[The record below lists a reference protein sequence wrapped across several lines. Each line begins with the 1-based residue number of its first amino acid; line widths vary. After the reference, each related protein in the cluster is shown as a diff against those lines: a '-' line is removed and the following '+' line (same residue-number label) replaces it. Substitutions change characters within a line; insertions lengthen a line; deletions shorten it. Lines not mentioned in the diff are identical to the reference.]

1 MEWVNAENVIAVG
14 TFAVASSIAF
24 GQWWYE
30 RMVPRRRRIGYRVQL
45 DTAIGDDDGTGGGNT
60 RLGLFDEADGMD
72 EASVVLLRIENDGA
86 LSVSIGD
93 YTSGGLHGMT
103 ATFDGREV
111 HGVAVTVGPGSG
123 ALMSHFTPAHGLEY
137 SGSSLRIP
145 RVPLNKG
152 EYFKLLVLLSG
163 GTVGS
168 KVTVSGG
175 VQDGDVHPNESLT
188 PDEKPPVFSRP
199 ARLTSMAF
207 LVGIALLA
215 GLIVTGGERPP
226 PMGCATG
233 SLEVTGSTA
242 FAPVAE
248 ELAETYMEQCP
259 GSRITV
265 AAHGSTTGL
274 RELAERGAA
283 AKDGAP
289 ALVALSDGP
298 APDGQETG
306 DAGHEGG
313 GAGEGGGLAGT
324 RLAVSVFT
332 LLAHA
337 DVPVRNLTLADLRR
351 IYAGEVTDWREVG
364 ADRSLPIVLVG
375 RGAASGTRDVL
386 QRRLLEGAFE
396 PPASSRDCSRK
407 DNPKASVIRCEL
419 DTTDQVIAT
428 VARVPGAL
436 GYSELRTTSTLEGVR
451 RLSLDGRR
459 PSLDGAGHDAYP
471 YREIEYAYTYG
482 RPPAD
487 SLAAGFLAFA
497 TRGPGQDVV
506 RTHGHLPCGTPEG
519 LRVCGAAD

>member
-1 MEWVNAENVIAVG
+1 
-14 TFAVASSIAF
+14 
-24 GQWWYE
+24 
-30 RMVPRRRRIGYRVQL
+30 
-45 DTAIGDDDGTGGGNT
+45 
-60 RLGLFDEADGMD
+60 MD

-86 LSVSIGD
+86 LSVSAGD

-103 ATFDGREV
+103 ATFDGRQV

-137 SGSSLRIP
+137 EGSSLRIP

-152 EYFKLLVLLSG
+152 EHFKLLVLLSG

-215 GLIVTGGERPP
+215 GLIVTGGQTPP

-233 SLEVTGSTA
+233 TLEVTGSTA
-242 FAPVAE
+242 FAPVAK
-248 ELAETYMEQCP
+248 ELAGAYMEQCP

-274 RELAERGAA
+274 RELAERGAS

-298 APDGQETG
+298 APEGQEIADGG
-306 DAGHEGG
+306 DPAGR
-313 GAGEGGGLAGT
+313 LAGT

-332 LLAHA
+332 LLAHE
-337 DVPVRNLTLADLRR
+337 DVPVRNLALADVRR
-351 IYAGEVTDWREVG
+351 IYAGEVTDWRQLG
-364 ADRSLPIVLVG
+364 AERSLPIVLVG
-375 RGAASGTRDVL
+375 RGAASGTRDTL
-386 QRRLLEGAFE
+386 QRRLLDGAFE
-396 PPASSRDCSRK
+396 PSASSRDCSRK
-407 DNPKASVIRCEL
+407 DNPKAPLVRCEL
-419 DTTDQVIAT
+419 DTTEQVIAA
-428 VARVPGAL
+428 VARTPGAL
-436 GYSELRTTSTLEGVR
+436 GYSELRATRTLEGVR
-451 RLSLDGRR
+451 RLGLDGRQ

-506 RTHGHLPCGTPEG
+506 RAHGHLPCGTPEG

>member
-1 MEWVNAENVIAVG
+1 MKWVNTENVIAVG

-72 EASVVLLRIENDGA
+72 EASVVPLRIENDGA
-86 LSVSIGD
+86 LSVSAGD
-93 YTSGGLHGMT
+93 YT
-103 ATFDGREV
+103 
-111 HGVAVTVGPGSG
+111 
-123 ALMSHFTPAHGLEY
+123 
-137 SGSSLRIP
+137 
-145 RVPLNKG
+145 
-152 EYFKLLVLLSG
+152 
-163 GTVGS
+163 
-168 KVTVSGG
+168 
-175 VQDGDVHPNESLT
+175 LT

-207 LVGIALLA
+207 LVGIALPA

-248 ELAETYMEQCP
+248 ELAEAYMEQCP

-274 RELAERGAA
+274 RELA
-283 AKDGAP
+283 
-289 ALVALSDGP
+289 
-298 APDGQETG
+298 
-306 DAGHEGG
+306 
-313 GAGEGGGLAGT
+313 
-324 RLAVSVFT
+324 
-332 LLAHA
+332 
-337 DVPVRNLTLADLRR
+337 
-351 IYAGEVTDWREVG
+351 
-364 ADRSLPIVLVG
+364 VLVG

-407 DNPKASVIRCEL
+407 DKPKASVIRCEL

-428 VARVPGAL
+428 VARTPGAL

-487 SLAAGFLAFA
+487 SPAAGFLAFA

>member
-86 LSVSIGD
+86 LSVSTGD

-137 SGSSLRIP
+137 DGSSLRIP

-215 GLIVTGGERPP
+215 GLIVTGDEPP

-248 ELAETYMEQCP
+248 ELAEAYMEQCP
-259 GSRITV
+259 GSKITV
-265 AAHGSTTGL
+265 TAHGSTTGL

-289 ALVALSDGP
+289 GLVALSDGP
-298 APDGQETG
+298 AP
-306 DAGHEGG
+306 
-313 GAGEGGGLAGT
+313 GARRPGT
-324 RLAVSVFT
+324 RA
-332 LLAHA
+332 
-337 DVPVRNLTLADLRR
+337 P
-351 IYAGEVTDWREVG
+351 RE
-364 ADRSLPIVLVG
+364 ARAAAWPG
-375 RGAASGTRDVL
+375 RGS
-386 QRRLLEGAFE
+386 
-396 PPASSRDCSRK
+396 PSPSSPSS
-407 DNPKASVIRCEL
+407 P
-419 DTTDQVIAT
+419 T
-428 VARVPGAL
+428 P
-436 GYSELRTTSTLEGVR
+436 TS
-451 RLSLDGRR
+451 
-459 PSLDGAGHDAYP
+459 
-471 YREIEYAYTYG
+471 
-482 RPPAD
+482 
-487 SLAAGFLAFA
+487 
-497 TRGPGQDVV
+497 
-506 RTHGHLPCGTPEG
+506 PCGT
-519 LRVCGAAD
+519 

>member
-1 MEWVNAENVIAVG
+1 MEWVVNAENVIAVG

-45 DTAIGDDDGTGGGNT
+45 DTAIGDDD
-60 RLGLFDEADGMD
+60 
-72 EASVVLLRIENDGA
+72 
-86 LSVSIGD
+86 
-93 YTSGGLHGMT
+93 
-103 ATFDGREV
+103 
-111 HGVAVTVGPGSG
+111 
-123 ALMSHFTPAHGLEY
+123 
-137 SGSSLRIP
+137 
-145 RVPLNKG
+145 
-152 EYFKLLVLLSG
+152 
-163 GTVGS
+163 
-168 KVTVSGG
+168 
-175 VQDGDVHPNESLT
+175 VHPNESLT

-215 GLIVTGGERPP
+215 GLIVTGGEPP

-248 ELAETYMEQCP
+248 ELAEAYMEQCP
-259 GSRITV
+259 GSKITV
-265 AAHGSTTGL
+265 TAHGSTTGL

-289 ALVALSDGP
+289 GLVALSDGP
-298 APDGQETG
+298 APQGQETG
-306 DAGHEGG
+306 DVGAEG
-313 GAGEGGGLAGT
+313 GEGGGLAGT

-364 ADRSLPIVLVG
+364 AGRSLSIVLAG
-375 RGAASGTRDVL
+375 RSAASGTRDVL
-386 QRRLLEGAFE
+386 QRRLLDGAFE

-407 DNPKASVIRCEL
+407 DNPTAPVIRCEL

-436 GYSELRTTSTLEGVR
+436 GYSELRTTSTLAGVR

-459 PSLDGAGHDAYP
+459 PSLDGAGHDAHP

-487 SLAAGFLAFA
+487 SLTAGFLAFA

-519 LRVCGAAD
+519 LRICGAAD